1 MNDNLLNLPNFA
13 WYELADDNHTYIDL
27 SNDEIDLFEPFED
40 WYGKKFSNLIEYKKY
55 LEEYFE
61 NEDKY
66 NYSDNEIEFINLL
79 KDVNKNI
86 KKAKALLNKMKKE
99 INIGAK

>member
-1 MNDNLLNLPNFA
+1 MNNNALNLPNFA

-27 SNDEIDLFEPFED
+27 SNGEIDLFEPFED
-40 WYGKKFSNLIEYKKY
+40 WYGKKFRNLIEYEKY

-79 KDVNKNI
+79 KDANKNI
-86 KKAKALLNKMKKE
+86 KKAKTLLNKMKKE
-99 INIGAK
+99 INIRAK